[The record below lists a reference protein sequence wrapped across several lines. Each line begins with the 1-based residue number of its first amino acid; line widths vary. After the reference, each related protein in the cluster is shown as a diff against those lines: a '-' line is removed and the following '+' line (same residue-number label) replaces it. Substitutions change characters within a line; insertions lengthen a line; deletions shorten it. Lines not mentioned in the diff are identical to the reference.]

1 MSFQSIK
8 FIIFLLIIFLCYWK
22 MSPKYRWILLL
33 AAGYLFY
40 MSWGRGFVFLLFG
53 ITFYSYIAAHL
64 IQRTK
69 QPFKK
74 YVLTLSVVLEIGI
87 LFLYKYLGFFTQIV
101 NELSVRIKLPMHIEA
116 LNLLLPVGI
125 SFYIFQTI
133 AYLIDVYKEKIT
145 AEKHFGYYAQSVA
158 FFPILLSG
166 PIERIQNLIL
176 QFRAQPEF
184 DEENAK
190 AAFQRIL
197 FGYLKKM
204 IIADSLAVYVN
215 QIYGDLH
222 SYSGVALLM
231 VILIYS
237 IEIYCDFSGYSDI
250 AIGVAGLFGIQ
261 LHPNFERP
269 YFADSI
275 TDFWRRW
282 HISLTSWF
290 RDYVY
295 IPLGGNRRGTGK
307 RDRNLIVTFL
317 LSGLWHG
324 AGWTFMVWGALHGLL
339 QVVDKRLSEVW
350 KNREHCPKIVRQIA
364 VFGVV
369 SIVWVFFRSTSIGD
383 AIYVLTHCMEGI
395 GNVGNYFHLDFL
407 AFGINTMQLLL
418 LLTFMLF
425 VFCVEL
431 REERGKSVLCNPVLI
446 IIVFEL
452 ALFYYMRYGTDSSA
466 FIYLQF

>member
-1 MSFQSIK
+1 MSFQSIN

-22 MSPKYRWILLL
+22 MSPKYRWILMLT
-33 AAGYLFY
+33 AGYLFY
-40 MSWGRGFVFLLFG
+40 ASWGKGHVFLLLG
-53 ITFYSYIAAHL
+53 ITFLSYTAALL
-64 IQRTK
+64 IGGTK
-69 QPFKK
+69 QPVRK
-74 YVLTLSVVLEIGI
+74 YLLTLSVVLEIGL
-87 LFLYKYLGFFTQIV
+87 LFVFKYLGFFTQIV
-101 NELSVRIKLPMHIEA
+101 NELSVRVKLSMHIET
-116 LNLLLPVGI
+116 LKLLLPVGI

-145 AEKHFGYYAQSVA
+145 AEKHFGYFALSVA

-166 PIERIQNLIL
+166 PIERIQHLTG
-176 QFRAQPEF
+176 QFKAQSEF

-190 AAFQRIL
+190 SAFQRIL

-215 QIYGDLH
+215 QIYGDLY

-231 VILIYS
+231 VILVYS

-275 TDFWRRW
+275 KDFWGRW

-295 IPLGGNRRGTGK
+295 IPLGGNRRGTLK
-307 RDRNLIVTFL
+307 RDRNLVVTFL

-324 AGWTFMVWGALHGLL
+324 ANWTFVLWGALHGLL
-339 QVVDKRLSEVW
+339 QVVEKRFSEARKKGV
-350 KNREHCPKIVRQIA
+350 HCPRMIRQVA
-364 VFGVV
+364 VFGIV
-369 SIVWVFFRSTSIGD
+369 SIAWVFFRSASVGD
-383 AIYVLTHCMEGI
+383 AIYVLTHCLQGI
-395 GNVGNYFHLDFL
+395 GNVRNYFQIDLVS
-407 AFGINTMQLLL
+407 FGISTMQFLLL
-418 LLTFMLF
+418 VIFMLF
-425 VFCVEL
+425 VFLAEL
-431 REERGKSVLCNPVLI
+431 REEKGKCVLLKPIHI

-466 FIYLQF
+466 FIYFQF